1 MKSGRRSADG
11 EGMKK
16 RKGEK
21 PPVVV
26 SEKTWPGL
34 AEGQTLRETQFSRG
48 AVQFSTFVQDAPI
61 HEWTEEERAKLD
73 VRLKWQSYR
82 ELCDDH
88 GQAATYGALFDA
100 GFLIGGGRSPTAL
113 AAEIKA
119 DIGNVAWQRVE
130 KHLSKLGNE
139 NDECAHKEIFL
150 IACWA
155 ELFSEPYEELW
166 LAAMAHHAY
175 FVEENDFA
183 FGYLTALLDQKRENE
198 THFLRGKKIVESSR
212 AGGLE
217 RGRQQTDRT
226 RKIIDCM
233 EHYVADGHSL
243 TNAARLT
250 FKAGQGSS
258 VDANRK
264 AWSRHYKK

>member
-1 MKSGRRSADG
+1 
-11 EGMKK
+11 MKK

-26 SEKTWPGL
+26 SEETLPGL
-34 AEGQTLRETQFSRG
+34 AEGQTFRRSKFSRG
-48 AVQFSTFVQDAPI
+48 AVQFSTFVPDVPI
-61 HEWTEEERAKLD
+61 PEWTEEERAKLG
-73 VRLKWQSYR
+73 VCLKWQSYR

-88 GQAATYGALFDA
+88 GFSVTYGVLHDA
-100 GFLIGGGRSPTAL
+100 GFLRGGDRSPTAL

-119 DIGNVAWQRVE
+119 EIGDVAWQGVE

-139 NDECAHKEIFL
+139 SDERTRKKSFL

-175 FVEENDFA
+175 YVEENDFA

-198 THFLRGKKIVESSR
+198 THFLRGKKSLERAR
-212 AGGLE
+212 AGGLA
-217 RGRQQTDRT
+217 RGQQQTDKT
-226 RKIIDCM
+226 RKVIHFM
-233 EHYVADGHSL
+233 KHYVADGHSIA
-243 TNAARLT
+243 NAARLA

-258 VDANRK
+258 AGANRK

>member
-1 MKSGRRSADG
+1 
-11 EGMKK
+11 MKK

-26 SEKTWPGL
+26 SEETLPGL
-34 AEGQTLRETQFSRG
+34 AEGQTFRKSQFSRG
-48 AVQFSTFVQDAPI
+48 AVQFSTFVPDAPI
-61 HEWTEEERAKLD
+61 PEWTEEERAKHD
-73 VRLKWQSYR
+73 VLLKWQSYV

-88 GQAATYGALFDA
+88 GQAVTFGALFDA
-100 GFLIGGGRSPTAL
+100 GFLRGGDRSPTAL

-119 DIGNVAWQRVE
+119 EIGDVAWQGVE
-130 KHLSKLGNE
+130 KHLSKLSNE
-139 NDECAHKEIFL
+139 NDECRHRETFL

-175 FVEENDFA
+175 YVEENDFA

-198 THFLRGKKIVESSR
+198 THFLRGKKTPESAH
-212 AGGLE
+212 AGGLA
-217 RGRQQTDRT
+217 RRQQTTDKT
-226 RKIIDCM
+226 RKVIHFM
-233 EHYVADGHSL
+233 KPYVADGHSIA
-243 TNAARLT
+243 NAARLA

-258 VDANRK
+258 ADANRK
-264 AWSRHYKK
+264 AWTRHYKK